1 MTAPKTQSQRQPV
14 IPLRRGAVVQLG
26 NPVASGEPQR
36 RLAVVVQ
43 ADRWLSD
50 HPTLTC
56 CPLTTR
62 MLEAP
67 LLRLPLE
74 PSAANGLPRP
84 AQLMV
89 DKLFTASRPQV
100 RALLGLLQG
109 EELARL
115 ERALRQWLELA

>member
-1 MTAPKTQSQRQPV
+1 L

-26 NPVASGEPQR
+26 NPVASGDPQR

-62 MLEAP
+62 MLDAP
-67 LLRLPLE
+67 LLRVLLE
-74 PSAANGLPRP
+74 PSAANGLLRP

-89 DKLFTASRPQV
+89 DKLFMASRLQV
-100 RALLGLLQG
+100 RELLALLQG
-109 EELARL
+109 QELARL

>member
-1 MTAPKTQSQRQPV
+1 MTPL
-14 IPLRRGAVVQLG
+14 PLRRGAVVRLG
-26 NPVASGEPQR
+26 HPAASGEPQN

-50 HPTLTC
+50 HPSLTC

-62 MLEAP
+62 MVEAP

-74 PSAANGLPRP
+74 PSVANGLPRP

-89 DKLFTASRPQV
+89 DKVFTASRPQV
-100 RALLGLLQG
+100 RELLGLLQG
-109 EELARL
+109 EELARM

>member
-1 MTAPKTQSQRQPV
+1 MTAPLVP

-26 NPVASGEPQR
+26 NPAASGDPQR

-43 ADRWLSD
+43 ADRWLGD
-50 HPTLTC
+50 HPSLTC

-74 PSAANGLPRP
+74 PSAANGLSRR

>member
-1 MTAPKTQSQRQPV
+1 M
-14 IPLRRGAVVQLG
+14 
-26 NPVASGEPQR
+26 
-36 RLAVVVQ
+36 AVVVQ

-50 HPTLTC
+50 HLTLTC

-74 PSAANGLPRP
+74 PSAANGLLRP

-100 RALLGLLQG
+100 RELLGLLQG
-109 EELARL
+109 EELARI
-115 ERALRQWLELA
+115 EWSLRQ